1 MSAEKKVKNQPS
13 IYIIMN
19 LAKKRELA
27 QKRKWRIR
35 KKVSGTLE
43 RPRVTVCFTNKN
55 IHAQCIDDDSG
66 HTLVAVSTNN
76 SDYKSILPNTAGAAK
91 LGEVFGEALSKNG
104 VETIVFDRAGRKYH
118 GCVKVFADSL
128 RSKKIKF

>member
-1 MSAEKKVKNQPS
+1 
-13 IYIIMN
+13 MN

-35 KKVSGTLE
+35 KKVKGTSA

-55 IHAQCIDDDSG
+55 IHAQCIDDEKG
-66 HTLVAVSTNN
+66 HTVVAVSTNN
-76 SDYKSILPNTAGAAK
+76 EDHKSILPNTAGAAK
-91 LGEVFGEALSKNG
+91 LGEAFGDSLSKSG
-104 VETIVFDRAGRKYH
+104 VKTIVFDRAGRKYH

-128 RSKKIKF
+128 RNKNIKF